1 MPEDDL
7 KNGVAL
13 IFRRKAKDLLTERE
27 FVFSASMDLRWFS
40 YTDAMKF
47 LELAISSGLIRRE
60 GKAIT
65 PTFDF
70 RKLELPTAFKPSAE
84 LVKEKAGAGP
94 GQGKETMF
102 IRLVDGIAKKTGQDR
117 STVISRINRKR
128 EMVRVDAEVLAL
140 LVAKEVGLDID
151 PFIDDAEKAVKERI
165 AQKMEERQR
174 DEKDEEE

>member
-7 KNGVAL
+7 RNGVAL

-102 IRLVDGIAKKTGQDR
+102 IRLVDGKI
-117 STVISRINRKR
+117 ISDELVAHPLAAGSPRP
-128 EMVRVDAEVLAL
+128 EEVLESRL
-140 LVAKEVGLDID
+140 L
-151 PFIDDAEKAVKERI
+151 
-165 AQKMEERQR
+165 
-174 DEKDEEE
+174 